1 MNSEELELSL
11 RTEFESYLKEVLAG
25 IRRDVS
31 DFQKNFEAEF
41 EKHKSQLDDAFRG
54 LGERFETNFEFD
66 PAFRSSVEEHL
77 RLARDEGA
85 TLTAAAFGEAE
96 KLAKEA
102 AAPAANFDQL
112 RDAISDIS
120 SKTSQADILRSLTE
134 HASNFAPRGVFF
146 IVRNEHLIGW
156 KAFGDEAGVT
166 DDEVREIKFSIAS
179 DTLLSAAV
187 ESLATEDNS
196 GKVYEDDGLFL
207 EPLGYGTPD
216 RMYAIPLVA
225 RGRGVAVL
233 YADYGTEGI
242 VLNPEALETLVKVA
256 GMTVELMAASHSATA
271 VQTVQSQAA
280 KTAEDQAPETEPA
293 AHEETVSEA
302 ETTGS
307 FEEFQAEH
315 PQFETVETVEAVS
328 EPAADPGFGFETIKI
343 DQQDEAAGFEHETQ
357 TVESPQFVDTAA
369 SDNLAV
375 EETPQEAETG
385 AEPETFEAHETGFE
399 FQTSAEPEAHVETP
413 SYVGHEAGYDFRPSA
428 EPEATV
434 EQESYVENETGY
446 DFQPSAEPEAS
457 VEEEQYVEH
466 ETGYDLQTA
475 AEPEASVEEEQY
487 VEHET
492 RHDLQT
498 AAEPETSVEHESE
511 ETHETSFE
519 HEAHA
524 EQEAADVPSYE
535 TQAEP
540 ETAVDAKEE
549 YSYFEPVEES
559 VVEETPSAESET
571 TAEDS
576 FTRADDRD
584 NVGTFPVPEYSPRP
598 DHLNGIRNGM
608 VGVQTAEP
616 AVDIA
621 AVQTTPRIRFGERPV
636 DLPIEVPEDERRLHN
651 DARRFARLLVSEIKL
666 YNEQKVAE
674 GRQTGDLY
682 ERLREAIDRSRDMYD
697 KRVQPPVASKFDYF
711 HYELVNSLAEGE
723 ASKLGEGYPGA
734 YLR

>member
-120 SKTSQADILRSLTE
+120 SKTSQAEILRALTE

-156 KAFGDEAGVT
+156 KAFGDEAGVS
-166 DDEVREIKFSIAS
+166 DDEVREIKFPVTS

-196 GKVYEDDGLFL
+196 EKDNEDDGLFL
-207 EPLGYGTPD
+207 EPLGFGTPD

-233 YADYGTEGI
+233 YADYGKEGI

-302 ETTGS
+302 ETTRS

-315 PQFETVETVEAVS
+315 PQFETVETEEAVS
-328 EPAADPGFGFETIKI
+328 EPAADPGFGFETIRI

-357 TVESPQFVDTAA
+357 TVESPQFVDTAV

-385 AEPETFEAHETGFE
+385 VEPETSEAHETGFE

-413 SYVGHEAGYDFRPSA
+413 SYVEHETGYDFRPSA

-466 ETGYDLQTA
+466 ETGYDLQPS
-475 AEPEASVEEEQY
+475 AEPEA
-487 VEHET
+487 
-492 RHDLQT
+492 
-498 AAEPETSVEHESE
+498 SVEHESE

-535 TQAEP
+535 TQVEP
-540 ETAVDAKEE
+540 ETDVEAKEE

-584 NVGTFPVPEYSPRP
+584 NVETFPVPDYSPRP